1 MAMTLDDLNRRD
13 AEITAH
19 IARKIKAAYARKMD
33 RRETRAAI
41 NEALTERDNLRG
53 DMLRAFLK

>member
-1 MAMTLDDLNRRD
+1 MNLDDLNRRD

-19 IARKIKAAYARKMD
+19 IMRKIKAAQQRKLD
-33 RRETRAAI
+33 RRETRAEI
-41 NEALTERDNLRG
+41 NAALIERDNLRG